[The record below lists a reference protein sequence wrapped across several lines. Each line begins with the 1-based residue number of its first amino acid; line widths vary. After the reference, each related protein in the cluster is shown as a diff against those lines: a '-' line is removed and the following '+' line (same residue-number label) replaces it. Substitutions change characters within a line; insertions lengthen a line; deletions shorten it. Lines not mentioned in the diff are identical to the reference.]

1 MPYKL
6 FSDNDLIREFQDGN
20 HNCLEALIYRHKK
33 SIFANIV
40 KVVKDKQL
48 AEDIFQDT
56 FFKVINK
63 LKSGHYNDQG
73 KFLPWVLTISHNLA
87 IDHFRKSK
95 RLQIVDNKDE
105 YNAYDNIKVFDEC
118 IEEKMITE
126 QIHKDVRALLELLPD
141 DQKEVLMLRNYS
153 EMSFREIAEH
163 TNVSIN
169 TALGRMR
176 YAIINLRKLIK
187 EKEIILS
194 A

>member
-6 FSDNDLIREFQDGN
+6 FSDNDLIRNFQEGN
-20 HNCLEALIYRHKK
+20 HNCLEVLICRHKK

-63 LKSGHYNDQG
+63 LKAGQYNDQG

-87 IDHFRKSK
+87 IDYFRKSK

-105 YNAYDNIKVFDEC
+105 YNAYDNIKVFDDC
-118 IEEKMITE
+118 IEDKMITE
-126 QIHKDVRALLELLPD
+126 QIHKDVRALLDLLPD

-153 EMSFREIAEH
+153 EMSFKEIAEH

-176 YAIINLRKLIK
+176 YAIINLRKMVK
-187 EKEIILS
+187 EKDIILNV
-194 A
+194 